1 MSKDTV
7 VIGASTNEERYGYK
21 ATVSLKKHGHK
32 VYPIGIKAGK
42 IEGLDIITERPA
54 IQNVD
59 TVTLY
64 VGPANQEGWQD
75 YIFSLKPKRIV
86 FNPGTE
92 NPVFEKAAQEKGIET
107 IEACTLVML
116 SIGNY

>member
-1 MSKDTV
+1 MSKNTV
-7 VIGASTNEERYGYK
+7 VIGASPNFDRYSYK
-21 ATVSLKKHGHK
+21 ATVSLLSHGHT
-32 VYPIGIKAGK
+32 VYPVGMRAGK
-42 IEGLDIITERPA
+42 INELNIITDKP
-54 IQNVD
+54 IIKDVD

-64 VGPANQEGWQD
+64 VGPQNQATWQE
-75 YIFSLKPKRIV
+75 YIFALRPKRII

-92 NPVFEKAAQEKGIET
+92 NPEFEKAATKKGIEC